1 MTVVSAG
8 APSAETLTLIR
19 CLTQANREAITDN
32 TALSEAALEAG
43 VPAAAL
49 AAGVDGLKAALD
61 NVLNIPVGEMFKAAC
76 LKHPN
81 SDGKPTTGEETLA
94 LTLAPMVVESSHH
107 PTITATWAAI
117 SLALRLTVELS
128 LEINGV
134 QLLFEDHRVLGA
146 RTGTSLGK
154 VKVSL
159 FTKDAAVVLGTPEFR
174 LPGELRFASAAAF
187 PKRS

>member
-1 MTVVSAG
+1 MSVVSRG
-8 APSAETLTLIR
+8 APSAETLTLIL

-32 TALSEAALEAG
+32 PALSEAALKAG

-49 AAGVDGLKAALD
+49 AAGVDGLKAAID
-61 NVLNIPVGEMFKAAC
+61 NTLNIPVGEMFKAAC

-81 SDGKPTTGEETLA
+81 SDGEAATGEETLA

-128 LEINGV
+128 LEINGA
-134 QLLFEDHRVLGA
+134 QLLFEDRRVVGA
-146 RTGTSLGK
+146 RTGTTVGK
-154 VKVSL
+154 VKVSVL
-159 FTKDAAVVLGTPEFR
+159 SKDAAVVLGTPEFR
-174 LPGELRFASAAAF
+174 LPGELKFATAPTRTA
-187 PKRS
+187 